1 MKLGHYA
8 RFGLLGLTAGLAVT
22 IILLHFDRDEQTPP
36 PRSSV
41 KLPNRTATV
50 QTRYTNDE
58 TRLTPTERDWETP
71 SPENRSR
78 VLEYIAIMR
87 FGCGDQAGA
96 LETMALIRD
105 VNSRDQA
112 LEHLFRHVTATDPT
126 SEYSLQSAPVPPP
139 DNDHLPPGMERP
151 KPDRDSALQAVA
163 ESGAII
169 SALHEPGRRALA
181 FGRVG
186 EIQAVEL
193 GDQKGALES
202 FRRAV
207 EEAEK
212 IEPTRASWLEG
223 LVAWASKA
231 WHYFGRPAAL
241 WVLALVSGLIGLLI
255 AAIVKPY
262 GEAMAKGL
270 GSDGVAESVSRKK
283 ASAVSGI
290 KRAFGRRV
298 PAGVVTANF
307 VPPPHD
313 GIVRPHPENK

>member
-151 KPDRDSALQAVA
+151 KRDRDSALQSVA

-169 SALHEPGRRALA
+169 IALHEPGRRALA

-223 LVAWASKA
+223 LVAWASTA
-231 WHYFGRPAAL
+231 WHYFGRPTAI
-241 WVLALVSGLIGLLI
+241 WVLGPIFTVVMVLVG
-255 AAIVKPY
+255 AIVKPF
-262 GEAMAKGL
+262 GEEIAQGL
-270 GSDGVAESVSRKK
+270 GSDQVAGSISRKK
-283 ASAVSGI
+283 DSAINGI
-290 KRAFGRRV
+290 KRAFGRRES
-298 PAGVVTANF
+298 AGGITANL
-307 VPPPHD
+307 VPPPND